1 MKHRRL
7 SETLRSIHTRLL
19 LVILLAGLAIH
30 LLVLLA
36 LFAHRFVTA
45 DAFRRSLAEYVHYLA
60 KDIGSPPDQ
69 ERAAEIAKRTGMD
82 IYYFSSETNWST
94 SGRPL
99 PAPLDRLHTTY
110 DDGSVQIGF
119 LRGHHYLIYREGERE
134 RLLFET
140 VRTPAS
146 GYRFYRVGM
155 LLVALVTLLLTVAYY
170 WIRHIMAPLRQ
181 LSQGVQELS
190 LGHLDHRVSVTRGD
204 ELGDLAKAFNTM
216 AGHLQQLMRIKDQM
230 LRDVSHELRSPL
242 TRMKVALEM
251 APEGHL
257 KESLNEEVL
266 DMERMVAAILE
277 SARMHSGTVPLKR
290 DRHDLVPV
298 LREVVKSRDQQPPGV
313 LVEPLPESAWLVMD
327 PEKVKTA
334 LRNIIDNA
342 VKYSRPDSEPV
353 RVRLIERPGHL
364 GVEVEDRGI
373 GIPEEG
379 LPFIFEPFY
388 RVDQSRSRESGG
400 FGLGLSLCKAI
411 MDAHEGNISIE
422 SSLGEGTKVVLM
434 FPSEA
439 PASAIT

>member
-1 MKHRRL
+1 MLNRL
-7 SETLRSIHTRLL
+7 TKALHSIHTRLL

-36 LFAHRFVTA
+36 LLAHRSMTA
-45 DAFRRSLAEYVHYLA
+45 DAFRRGLAEYVHYLA

-69 ERAAEIAKRTGMD
+69 QRAAEIAKRTGMD
-82 IYYFSSETNWST
+82 IYFLSPDGSWST
-94 SGRPL
+94 SGASL

-140 VRTPAS
+140 IRTPAG

-155 LLVALVTLLLTVAYY
+155 LLVALVSLLLTVAYY

-190 LGHLDHRVSVTRGD
+190 LGHLDHRVPVKCGD
-204 ELGDLAKAFNTM
+204 ELGDLAQAFNTM
-216 AGHLQQLMRIKDQM
+216 AGRLQQLLRIKEQM

-251 APEGHL
+251 APEGDL
-257 KESLNEEVL
+257 KESLHEDVL

-277 SARMHSGTVPLKR
+277 SARMQSGTVPLR
-290 DRHDLVPV
+290 LEPCDLVPV
-298 LREVVKSRDQQPPGV
+298 LREVVKSREQQPLGV
-313 LVEPLPESAWLVMD
+313 LLEHLPESARLVMD
-327 PEKVKTA
+327 PEKVKSA
-334 LRNIIDNA
+334 LRNVIDNA

-353 RVRLIERPGHL
+353 TVRLIERPGHL

-373 GIPEEG
+373 GIPEEA

-400 FGLGLSLCKAI
+400 FGLGMSLCKAI
-411 MDAHEGNISIE
+411 MDAHGGSISVE
-422 SSLGEGTKVVLM
+422 STLGEGTKVVLM
-434 FPSEA
+434 FPKELPA
-439 PASAIT
+439 PGST